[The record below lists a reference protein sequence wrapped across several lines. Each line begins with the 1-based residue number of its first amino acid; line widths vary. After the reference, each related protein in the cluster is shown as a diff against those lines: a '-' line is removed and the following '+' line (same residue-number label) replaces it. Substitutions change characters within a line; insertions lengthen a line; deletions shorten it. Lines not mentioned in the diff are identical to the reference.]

1 MAACPTNS
9 NRRALDDL
17 RDSEGAATAVIALYL
32 TPCERKVKMLRNL
45 LHWATDGSTA
55 TPFRSKGAASKGP
68 IATGPTRHTRRCVNI
83 AQTFGIT
90 RANEERGVYLIG

>member
-45 LHWATDGSTA
+45 LQWA
-55 TPFRSKGAASKGP
+55 
-68 IATGPTRHTRRCVNI
+68 RRCEHRGRM
-83 AQTFGIT
+83 A
-90 RANEERGVYLIG
+90 ERQRSLTARSTKCHYD

>member
-17 RDSEGAATAVIALYL
+17 RDSEGAATAVIAMSL

-45 LHWATDGSTA
+45 LHWATDGSPCP
-55 TPFRSKGAASKGP
+55 PFQLVPRTLRAAQALSACNNCLLSP
-68 IATGPTRHTRRCVNI
+68 
-83 AQTFGIT
+83 
-90 RANEERGVYLIG
+90 